1 MALMMNRTQA
11 MRPVALAILAAL
23 LAACST
29 ACLTACSTAERAA
42 PVVAPPSVVQSP
54 GRKAVNVTEAQSGA
68 AVVLE
73 SGQQLIV
80 TLPLSATS
88 GLQWSPVDLKP
99 GVITA
104 IGSTFERASRDV
116 SNDEATGAEV
126 WRFAP
131 EAAGMVALRLE
142 LRRPRSLAPAAQT
155 VSYSVTVK

>member
-1 MALMMNRTQA
+1 MALMTNRTRATRHAA
-11 MRPVALAILAAL
+11 MMLATAL

-29 ACLTACSTAERAA
+29 TEKAA
-42 PVVAPPSVVQSP
+42 PAAVAAPSAVQNP
-54 GRKAVNVTEAQSGA
+54 GRKAVNVSEAQSGA

-73 SGQQLIV
+73 RGQQLVV

-88 GLQWSPVDLKP
+88 GYQWSPVDLKP
-99 GVITA
+99 GVIAA

-131 EAAGMVALRLE
+131 EAAGTVSLRLE
-142 LRRPRSLAPAAQT
+142 LRRPRSLELATQT
-155 VSYSVTVK
+155 VSYTVTVK